1 MSLRLVRAIMY
12 QNALFMGNKYSLL
25 CTLDIHTKV
34 SWYTPK
40 ICGLATKLSVVYSA
54 TQWFVRSS
62 LEYLI
67 FGPVFLGFVCA
78 HRWTTS
84 GDLSYTF
91 ADSIVHSRSL
101 SVSPG
106 QVCCRTLALGRSR
119 QQDQEFES
127 ICQPCKEFKANLSWV
142 KLSLTITNNTSPG
155 KQFTT
160 EACGLLFLCFF
171 LFFF

>member
-1 MSLRLVRAIMY
+1 MY
-12 QNALFMGNKYSLL
+12 QNALFMGNKYSLV

-62 LEYLI
+62 LEYLYLWTCVSW
-67 FGPVFLGFVCA
+67 FYVCA
-78 HRWTTS
+78 HRWTTTS

-91 ADSIVHSRSL
+91 ADIVHSRSL

-106 QVCCRTLALGRSR
+106 QVCCRTLALGRLR

-127 ICQPCKEFKANLSWV
+127 ICQPCKEFKANLGWV

-155 KQFTT
+155 EQFTT
-160 EACGLLFLCFF
+160 EACGLLFLF
-171 LFFF
+171 LF

>member
-1 MSLRLVRAIMY
+1 MY

-67 FGPVFLGFVCA
+67 FGPVFLGFMFVP
-78 HRWTTS
+78 T
-84 GDLSYTF
+84 G
-91 ADSIVHSRSL
+91 
-101 SVSPG
+101 G
-106 QVCCRTLALGRSR
+106 QRPQVI
-119 QQDQEFES
+119 F
-127 ICQPCKEFKANLSWV
+127 
-142 KLSLTITNNTSPG
+142 LTHLQTASFI
-155 KQFTT
+155 
-160 EACGLLFLCFF
+160 LVL
-171 LFFF
+171 